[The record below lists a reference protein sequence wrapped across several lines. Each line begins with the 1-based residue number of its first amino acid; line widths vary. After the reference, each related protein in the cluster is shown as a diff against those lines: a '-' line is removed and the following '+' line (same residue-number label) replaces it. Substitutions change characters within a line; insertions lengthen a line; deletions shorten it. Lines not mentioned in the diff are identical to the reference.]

1 MLLAHLSRQKR
12 INLSL
17 ITFSVLLLFF
27 HNCGNVSI
35 SQGPALGSQ
44 GVDNNGTGG
53 GVTGPVGNSPTNA
66 IPTKV
71 TDLYFCEAYLVQDQL
86 RYYVHA
92 FNLNSQN
99 FSPKFETGNCSGHI
113 TADINKD
120 GKDEFI
126 HNFTNSTIFDC
137 KLEVHNTS
145 TSQILFSKALPG
157 QLIYNSGQ
165 IKICSGNSWAIN
177 DQNNDGKKDLLY
189 LYRASVNNTPQN
201 EKVVV
206 MDALTGQEITSA
218 TAPNPSPALITT
230 QINDVNNDGLEDFMG
245 SVTGTGTQ
253 TEIRDVKIAIYDAK
267 ALWSMPI
274 RTHTLPV
281 NHNFYQA
288 KLLKNKNGSAKYLV
302 AALKSAVNA
311 QGILSPFEVTVGLYD
326 SNLNK
331 THTFNNPNAISG
343 NFNNS
348 TVVDSVGDFTG
359 DGQDDAIAVRYDSQ
373 QGKYTSYILNG
384 QDLSLIQEFSGAWI
398 SQKLGRT
405 VTDFYRTIGFA
416 QADSDDALELF
427 LLVWETNK
435 MSVIAIKNNGQV
447 VVDKASPSEWLTDIF
462 PIHSPL

>member
-1 MLLAHLSRQKR
+1 MLFANLTRQKR
-12 INLSL
+12 INLGL
-17 ITFSVLLLFF
+17 VTFTVLLLFF

-35 SQGPALGSQ
+35 SQGPELGSQ
-44 GVDNNGTGG
+44 GVDNTGG
-53 GVTGPVGNSPTNA
+53 GGETGPIGNTPTT

-99 FSPKFETGNCSGHI
+99 FSPKIETGNCVGHI

-126 HNFTNSTIFDC
+126 HNFTNSTIHDC

-145 TSQILFSKALPG
+145 TSQILFSKSLPG
-157 QLIYNSGQ
+157 QLVYNGGQ
-165 IKICSGNSWAIN
+165 LKICSGLSWAVS

-189 LYRASVNNTPQN
+189 LYKTTINGATQP
-201 EKVVV
+201 EKAVV

-218 TAPNPSPALITT
+218 TAPNTNSALIGV
-230 QINDVNNDGLEDFMG
+230 QINDVNNDGLEDFIG
-245 SVTGTGTQ
+245 FVPGTGTQ
-253 TEIRDVKIAIYDAK
+253 SEIRDVKIALYDAK
-267 ALWSMPI
+267 ALWSMPL
-274 RTHTLPV
+274 RTHTLPA

-288 KLLKNKNGSAKYLV
+288 KFLKNKNGSFKYLIST
-302 AALKSAVNA
+302 LKLAVNA
-311 QGILSPFEVTVGLYD
+311 QGVLTTTDVVFGLHD

-331 THTFNNPNAISG
+331 THSFTNPNYVSTST
-343 NFNNS
+343 NNS
-348 TVVDSVGDFTG
+348 TVIDSVGDFTG
-359 DGQDDAIAVRYDSQ
+359 DGQDDAIAVRYNSD

-384 QDLSLIQEFSGAWI
+384 QDLSVLQEFSGAWI
-398 SQKLGRT
+398 SQKLGRP

-416 QADSDDALELF
+416 QADNDEALELF

-435 MSVIAIKNNGQV
+435 ISVIAIKYNGQV
-447 VVDKASPSEWLTDIF
+447 VVDKVSPSEWLTDIL
-462 PIHSPL
+462 PIRSPL